1 MSAQIV
7 PFPTRPRLAVVR
19 ETDAELID
27 LSDAMEREQI
37 ERLRRAPQVL
47 RLATLS
53 KIVEHMTFLIDTRTA
68 IIWAIGEGHYAN
80 AEAAIDEL
88 RETQPAPETPPRAA
102 APLLLLAAPARA
114 RPGQLK
120 RCPGR
125 KSRPRSCCPGRQ
137 AGPGA

>member
-102 APLLLLAAPARA
+102 ALFREQAASLIRDLQCRLDEARMMF
-114 RPGQLK
+114 PN
-120 RCPGR
+120 
-125 KSRPRSCCPGRQ
+125 RSK
-137 AGPGA
+137 